1 MAISTSIP
9 SGLTTAAVAKKTTET
24 LSAGSRWRVSQQ
36 VFAGFTLIE
45 LLAVLVILAVTSAV
59 VAPRVD
65 NAINAARS
73 KAVVRDILHLANS
86 ARRQAIKSASEVVLE
101 VDIANHQ
108 VSVAGQESGLQ
119 LPEFLPVEITA
130 AKSEQRTAQR
140 AGVRFFADG
149 SATGGRIVLGPPGGP
164 RYFVDVDWLTGV
176 ASIGGESE

>member
-1 MAISTSIP
+1 M
-9 SGLTTAAVAKKTTET
+9 
-24 LSAGSRWRVSQQ
+24 
-36 VFAGFTLIE
+36 
-45 LLAVLVILAVTSAV
+45 LVILAVTSAV

-140 AGVRFFADG
+140 AGVRFFC
-149 SATGGRIVLGPPGGP
+149 
-164 RYFVDVDWLTGV
+164 
-176 ASIGGESE
+176 